1 MTDSHPLL
9 INTND
14 IKCLDIKLET
24 DYWPLARKFLKK
36 YLDDDK
42 IKVVHAELVGDMSE
56 EDFFGFVSL
65 YDTSMK
71 YLDVIF
77 NSPLSSINLELI
89 AQRWREVDVVYK
101 D

>member
-1 MTDSHPLL
+1 M
-9 INTND
+9 
-14 IKCLDIKLET
+14 DIKLET
-24 DYWPLARKFLKK
+24 DSWHDAKQFLRK

-56 EDFFGFVSL
+56 EDFFGFISL